1 MLRIENL
8 TKAYGQRS
16 VLQGLSLQ
24 IPPGQIYGLLGPNG
38 AGKTT
43 TINILCNL
51 LKPDAGLIEINGQP
65 VSEATKRWI
74 GVAPQENLIYRSLTC
89 AENLDFFARI
99 YGLSRPQRRVR
110 VQTCLAA
117 VGLSD
122 RASSTAETLSGGMQ
136 RRLSMAIALI
146 HQPKLVVLDEP
157 TTGLDIEARYEV
169 WELIRQL
176 QAQGMTVLLT
186 THLLD
191 EAERLCQRIGILKQ
205 GRILAEGSL
214 SELRQLIPA
223 QEILTIQTS
232 AEQQAIDRAT
242 SLGLSHRRYGSDLA
256 FWLPEHREFK
266 DIVADFEGI
275 PLDSIARQPV
285 RLEHIYVE
293 VTQGNLYTTRPFT
306 AAWGMQSHEKG
317 RDARPE

>member
-1 MLRIENL
+1 VLRIEGL

-16 VLQGLSLQ
+16 VLRGLNLH
-24 IPPGQIYGLLGPNG
+24 ILPGQIYGLLGPNG

-51 LKPDAGLIEINGQP
+51 LKPDSGLIEINGWV
-65 VSEATKRWI
+65 VSEATKQWI
-74 GVAPQENLIYRSLTC
+74 GVAPQENLVYKSLTC

-99 YGLSRPQRRVR
+99 YGLSNADRKTRVR
-110 VQTCLAA
+110 ACLDS
-117 VGLSD
+117 VGLTD
-122 RASSTAETLSGGMQ
+122 RANSPAETLSGGMQ

-176 QAQGMTVLLT
+176 QTQGMTVLLT

-205 GRILAEGSL
+205 GQIAAEGSL
-214 SELRQLIPA
+214 ADLQQLISA
-223 QEILTIQTS
+223 KEILTIHTS
-232 AEQQAIDRAT
+232 QEQQAIDRGNA
-242 SLGLSHRRYGSDLA
+242 LGFPHRRYGSDLA
-256 FWLPEHREFK
+256 FWLPEAMELK
-266 DIVADFEGI
+266 DILAHFEGI
-275 PLDSIARQPV
+275 PLDSVARQPV

-293 VTQGNLYTTRPFT
+293 VTQGDRS
-306 AAWGMQSHEKG
+306 AAA
-317 RDARPE
+317 AR

>member
-1 MLRIENL
+1 MLKIQGL
-8 TKAYGQRS
+8 QKAYGSRS
-16 VLQGLSLQ
+16 VLQGLSLH
-24 IPPGQIYGLLGPNG
+24 IPPGEIYGLLGPNG

-51 LKPDAGLIEINGQP
+51 LKADAGTIEINGWP

-99 YGLSRPQRRVR
+99 YGLSNADRRERVR
-110 VQTCLAA
+110 LCLAA
-117 VGLSD
+117 VGLAD
-122 RASSTAETLSGGMQ
+122 RAHSTADTLSGGMQ

-157 TTGLDIEARYEV
+157 TTGLDIEARYEI
-169 WELIRQL
+169 WDLIRQL
-176 QAQGMTVLLT
+176 QQQGMTVLLT

-205 GRILAEGSL
+205 GQIAAEGSL
-214 SELRQLIPA
+214 AELRQRITA
-223 QEILTIQTS
+223 TEILTIQTPVP
-232 AEQQAIDRAT
+232 QQAIDRGR
-242 SLGLSHRRYGSDLA
+242 SLGFTHRYYGSDLA
-256 FWLPEHREFK
+256 FWLPEALDFK
-266 DIVADFEGI
+266 DIIACFDGI

-293 VTQGNLYTTRPFT
+293 VTQGDR
-306 AAWGMQSHEKG
+306 S
-317 RDARPE
+317 R